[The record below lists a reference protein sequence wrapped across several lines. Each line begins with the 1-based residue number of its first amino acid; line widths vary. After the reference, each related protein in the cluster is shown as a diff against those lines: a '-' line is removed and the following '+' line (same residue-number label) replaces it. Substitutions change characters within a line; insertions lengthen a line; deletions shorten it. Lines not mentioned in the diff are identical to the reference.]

1 MKSWKKRD
9 WKTANWK
16 TANGKPVANQKLW
29 QDIDRELDKFDSSK
43 LKFAWLRSTVSDA
56 SSDFV
61 DSLLIKRMDE

>member
-9 WKTANWK
+9 WK

-43 LKFAWLRSTVSDA
+43 LLKFAWLRSAVSDA

-61 DSLLIKRMDE
+61 DSLLIKRIDE